1 MRETSEDGD
10 MFMCS
15 VVQQVARGDDQGGR
29 AFDIKYMHLE

>member
-15 VVQQVARGDDQGGR
+15 VVQQVARGDDQGGELL
-29 AFDIKYMHLE
+29 I